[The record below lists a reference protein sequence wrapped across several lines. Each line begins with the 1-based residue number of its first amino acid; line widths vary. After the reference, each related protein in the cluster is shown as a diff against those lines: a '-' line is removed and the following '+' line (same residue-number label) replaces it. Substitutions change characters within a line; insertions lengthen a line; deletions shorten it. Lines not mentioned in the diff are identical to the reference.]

1 VKLVKKA
8 FALLVALTIVVGAL
22 SSGINTVAAAVSG
35 PKTTVL
41 QNDFVKITVDNA
53 TGRFGIRTIEG
64 QPIRK
69 NDQNVDLMF
78 RGDDPETSFTTFR
91 IDGTD
96 YIFGNPY
103 KFGVNLFSEITPPKI
118 VNLTNGTK
126 QIETIWSIKGV
137 SIKQILMLYA
147 DANDVN
153 NAGNVNIRY
162 EVLNRSGAN
171 VQLGSRILL
180 DTMVGGNDGPAF
192 QIGTTYRSP
201 LLVERRL
208 VHDPAAIG
216 IPEEDVP
223 VNKLPPYWVMRDTFN
238 LNDPQATNVMAY
250 GFNNFAEQN
259 INIVDEMIVGH
270 WNSLANTKWDY
281 TPNPNLDF
289 TRDTNDYG
297 TADSAVAFY
306 WEPAPIANGQSQSFE
321 TVYGLGELVQPDKV
335 FSIRY
340 MDTVQQLATLPG
352 NEGYVDEGVF
362 RIIAEIE
369 NLAAFNMK
377 HELVKVQLEL
387 EGGLNFVKL
396 DADGNPMRDDNGKI
410 LTEAFRSKE
419 LDRIKPL
426 TPEQVANGD
435 DPKYQPGDTFTV
447 DFLVQANGKPWPTTR
462 QYMMTVKSEATEKAL
477 EGIADEGIKAQ
488 YQSVKSNFIMLPPIG
503 EAVPTYVYSMSPG
516 ELYNEDVKYLTVNLS
531 NIEAYNTGTDT
542 KPANFDL
549 YLEEVVTG
557 QRYKV
562 PVQQSVLM
570 QPTDDG
576 FSGDMR
582 ITYRNGEL
590 VDKNGITVKELEGPE
605 LPLGEYRVQIDF
617 RDDIEVDEET
627 SEEDAELKKE
637 IMAKYDIK
645 TTQTFMV
652 TDNEETRIRE
662 ANLLAL
668 YKQSVDLSSQASLGD
683 IKQELADELN
693 SLFPGELFEV
703 GDLLFDK
710 ISKFREARAYLGMAN
725 KALDPEF
732 DLGEFTS
739 ANYLKEVPL
748 YQYKMF
754 ESDEDLEEFIGDED
768 FDRELLVTVRGMVKQ
783 VGTGLDQQII
793 VDTETEPAIIN
804 DAVAYKGKDMVF
816 VRGNL
821 DVLGMGSKNSDFKQL
836 PFFQTVFIKGEG
848 TLSVASSGFVFH
860 KGEWTLDF
868 FNGFQKSLG
877 DGYTVDRGEIPKSED
892 NEEDDSLNGSL
903 RWAVGAFGDR
913 LNPLRQV
920 MLETVYFNR
929 HSLFAPPSFT
939 VDGFGLTFN
948 DFILREGGISFGGKL
963 SMKVIEAEVNNVIFN
978 DKGFVGIEA
987 NLGFDLNKDMG
998 LFSSKKKEED
1008 KKKKDDEEEEEG
1020 APKGKITVVHYVQ
1033 EVEDVNN
1040 QYGLEFEADIKN
1052 IGVSIEFSLKKVA
1065 DGRILPD
1072 VIAFGADLGQPGI
1085 LLTGA
1090 TYLTGIR
1097 GAVRELADTI
1107 AGGTKDD
1114 PFPLTI
1120 EAGVSLKFGVSPA
1133 FFHGDIDLT
1142 VKRTGIKVEGKMDFS
1157 MVPEPEDD
1165 DLLPM
1170 LTHALIEAQ
1179 WVTPWFV
1186 RLEAEVDIG
1195 GWDIIIGEAGIFVGQ
1210 NLEKNRIDFEGF
1222 IGSRVQIPS
1231 SVPIVGGLPLA
1242 SMFFGVNNDKIWGS
1256 VGILFISLGVT
1267 YYWGG
1272 GLEFGTSGEDLPEG
1286 FAHLLIEDPERGPR
1300 LVVIGQGVETL
1311 ATSWINAEQ
1320 ESHGIVYREIE
1331 KGVQMIENGATS
1343 IGIGGITSK
1352 NGGRVHEIPMGGVTG
1367 NAIIEVEYDSKTM
1380 PELSLKDGS
1389 GKNYPLVF
1397 DNTNSKPNANA
1408 FTQHIP
1414 ASKSTDGVDV
1424 RKAYIIVPQNKAT
1437 GTWTLTALSGVETR
1451 LMNAPTTP
1459 ELTETKLTKNPAD
1472 PNVFTASWK
1481 AENAKA
1487 GDTVNLYLTKD
1498 AVTNETTKLEN
1509 GDEVLKP
1516 GDPGLLIAKELPIAQ
1531 NGGVSGSI
1539 TSGSASINVSEVQLL
1554 GDVEDIRGLLAQGN
1568 YYLRAEL
1575 RSQMG
1580 FSTKTSAERIELID
1594 PLAPAKVTDVVIE
1607 PAGNGLFSLS
1617 FKPGTRKAG
1626 HADFEHS
1633 YAIEA
1638 FSEVNGK
1645 LESYPNFG
1653 EVLFTAEELAPYWNQ
1668 ATGKYE
1674 GVLLGGWTA
1683 VSANDEVNGD
1693 SLAGTVIAKE
1703 DIKYSGLQ
1711 VGKEYVLGVSAV
1723 TKPTKA
1729 ADKNENYHFAD
1740 RIDSTKKLLPVPVKP
1755 KLNVPAG
1762 SDVTVLPHA
1771 MELLTNVTEQRIELT
1786 SNQKDIEV
1794 EAFYAEQSLGKT
1806 AFVNGAN
1813 GSSGTLTFD
1822 QFEADGPYAI
1832 ELKARN
1838 KKTGD
1843 ISVTMLYLTV
1853 DTIAPVLY
1861 IDEPVTGAR
1870 TEVVSGSNKLKVKGT
1885 TSTDLQ
1891 SLKVNGQSIAVA
1903 DNGAFDGTINVAEGE
1918 PTVNLEFVSIDK
1930 AGNSNTA
1937 VVRVTNAAYQVPS
1950 GLVLELPKLKPGES
1964 GMIKA
1969 SLKVADGK
1977 DAQGRPTF
1985 KEVAIKPQDMSRL
1998 SYTISMGDSVSMTE
2012 AGKVT
2017 GLVTGASLIEAEY
2030 RISDDV
2036 SITGMVA
2043 ASVEIPKPT
2052 RLGALT
2058 ASTSEIS
2065 GNSGKTKLNVTL
2077 PQDTTGQQLV
2087 YKLFPTGTNAV
2098 TPAFEEDLNQWDFV
2112 PADGAVPAKAGDTII
2127 VALRTSLDKKAWSAS
2142 SKLSAKVWAQTGTPP
2157 IIPGPGGGPGVI
2169 IPEPEE
2175 EEEAPAEEIR
2185 LTVNGKEVAAEW
2197 KGTTAVIRVTEE
2209 DVASDMT
2216 GDIVIAVQSAAS
2228 AKGYA
2233 FTVDKAVVKQ
2243 AQDGKK
2249 TIKLDLPGTKLDI
2262 TPEMLKGL
2270 EGDLSIQLA
2279 DNGSAAKRQ
2288 LDAIAKQIGAS
2299 ALGAGDGVAID
2310 TNLPDS
2316 AWNKYVSLK
2325 VAVPA
2330 TVDPKNITAM
2340 VLKGAD
2346 GNWTTVPWK
2355 LEKIGGESFVHILL
2369 TGEGNVAFIQSGG
2382 TFKDVPGTHWGAVG
2396 ISNAASKLFVLGKA
2410 ADRFDPNAKVTRAEY
2425 PTILLRVAGLMNR
2438 TADNG
2443 YTDVAEGIWYE
2454 RSVAVAS
2461 ELGIV
2466 NGFEDGSYAPNATLS
2481 RLEAMVMVGRLI
2493 NALGLGAELSE
2504 EETNSL
2510 LTPFGDGSAIPEW
2523 AKAAV
2528 ALTIKYGIILGEDGN
2543 VNPKGVLNRAQAAA
2557 IAVRLDQLITK
2568 E

>member
-1 VKLVKKA
+1 MKLVKKV
-8 FALLVALTIVVGAL
+8 FALLVAISVVIGAL
-22 SSGINTVAAAVSG
+22 ASGIHTVAAAVSG

-41 QNDFVKITVDNA
+41 QNDLIKITVDNA
-53 TGRFGIRTIEG
+53 TGRFGIRTVDG

-137 SIKQILMLYA
+137 SFKQILMLYA
-147 DANDVN
+147 DANDIK

-162 EVLNRSGAN
+162 EVYNRSGAD
-171 VQLGSRILL
+171 VQIGSRILL
-180 DTMVGGNDGPAF
+180 DTMVGGNDGPSF

-201 LLVERRL
+201 LLVERKL

-216 IPEEDVP
+216 IPAEDVAFY
-223 VNKLPPYWVMRDTFN
+223 KLPPYWVMRDTFN
-238 LNDPQATNVMAY
+238 LNDPQATNVIAY

-270 WNSLANTKWDY
+270 WNGLANTKWDY
-281 TPNPNLDF
+281 EPNPNLDF

-306 WEPAPIANGQSQSFE
+306 WEPAALANQQMQSFE

-352 NEGYVDEGVF
+352 NDGYVDDGVF
-362 RIIAEIE
+362 SIIAEIE
-369 NLAAFNMK
+369 NLAAFNMEHK
-377 HELVKVQLEL
+377 QVEIKMEL
-387 EGGLNFVKL
+387 ESGLNFVRV
-396 DADGNPMRDDNGKI
+396 DEDGNPVRDNNGNI
-410 LTEAFRSKE
+410 VTEAYRSKV
-419 LDRIKPL
+419 LTRQKPL
-426 TPEQVANGD
+426 TPEEVANGVISSY
-435 DPKYQPGDTFTV
+435 KPGDAFTV
-447 DFLVQANGKPWPTTR
+447 EFVVQAKGRPWPTTR
-462 QYMMTVKSEATEKAL
+462 QYMLTATSEATEKAL
-477 EGIADEGIKAQ
+477 EGIEDEGIKAQ
-488 YQSVKSNFIMLPPIG
+488 YQAVKSNFIMLPPVG
-503 EAVPTYVYSMSPG
+503 EAVPTYVYGMSPA
-516 ELYNEDVKYLTVNLS
+516 ELFNSDIKYLTVNLS
-531 NIEAYNTGTDT
+531 NIEAYNTGDETT
-542 KPANFDL
+542 PANFDL
-549 YLEEVVTG
+549 YLEEIITG

-582 ITYRNGEL
+582 ITYRGGEL
-590 VDKNGITVKELEGPE
+590 VDKHGVTIKTLEGPE
-605 LPLGEYRVQIDF
+605 LPMGEYRVELDYTG
-617 RDDIEVDEET
+617 DAGGDEEV
-627 SEEDAELKKE
+627 AA
-637 IMAKYDIK
+637 MYDIK
-645 TTQTFMV
+645 TTQTFLV

-668 YKQSVDLSSQASLGD
+668 YKQTVDLSSQSAGGSID
-683 IKQELADELN
+683 QELADELN
-693 SLFPGELFEV
+693 SLFPGDLFED
-703 GDLLFDK
+703 GDMLFDK
-710 ISKFREARAYLGMAN
+710 ISSFREAKAYLGMAN

-739 ANYLKEVPL
+739 PDSLEEVPL

-754 ESDEDLEEFIGDED
+754 ESEEDMEEFFEDED
-768 FDRELLVTVRGMVKQ
+768 FERELLVTVRGMVKQ
-783 VGTGLDQQII
+783 VGTGADQQVII
-793 VDTETEPAIIN
+793 DTETEPAIIN

-816 VRGNL
+816 VRGDL
-821 DVLGMGSKNSDFKQL
+821 DILGMGSRDGAFKQL
-836 PFFQTVFIKGEG
+836 PFFQTLFIKGEG

-877 DGYTVDRGEIPKSED
+877 EGYTVDRGEIPKSED

-939 VDGFGLTFN
+939 IDGFGLTFN

-987 NLGFDLNKDMG
+987 ALGFDLNQEMG
-998 LFSSKKKEED
+998 LFGPKKEESD
-1008 KKKKDDEEEEEG
+1008 KKKDGEEEEDG

-1033 EVEDVNN
+1033 PVEGINN
-1040 QYGLEFEADIKN
+1040 EYGLEFEADIKD
-1052 IGVSIEFSLKKVA
+1052 IGVSVELSLKKVD

-1072 VIAFGADLGQPGI
+1072 VVAFGAEFSQPGI

-1157 MVPEPEDD
+1157 TVPNPKDD

-1222 IGSRVQIPS
+1222 IGARVQIPS
-1231 SVPIVGGLPLA
+1231 EVPIVGGLPLA
-1242 SMFFGVNNDKIWGS
+1242 SVFFGVNNDKVWGS
-1256 VGILFISLGVT
+1256 VGVLFITLGVT

-1272 GLEFGTSGEDLPEG
+1272 GLEFGTSGENLPEG
-1286 FAHLLIEDPERGPR
+1286 FVHLLVEDPEKGPR
-1300 LVVIGQGVETL
+1300 LVIIGQGVETL

-1320 ESHGIVYREIE
+1320 ESQGIVYREIE

-1343 IGIGGITSK
+1343 IGVGGITVK

-1367 NAIIEVEYDSKTM
+1367 NAIIEVEYESKTM
-1380 PELSLKDGS
+1380 PELSLKDGA
-1389 GKNYPLVF
+1389 GKPYPLVF
-1397 DNTNSKPNANA
+1397 DNTNTNPNANA
-1408 FTQHIP
+1408 FTQYIP
-1414 ASKSTDGVDV
+1414 ASESVDEVDV
-1424 RKAYIIVPQNKAT
+1424 RKAYIVVPQDKAT
-1437 GTWTLTALSGVETR
+1437 GTWTLTSVSGVETR
-1451 LMNAPTTP
+1451 LLNVPTSP
-1459 ELTETKLTKNPAD
+1459 ELTETKLTKNGSD
-1472 PNVFTASWK
+1472 PNQFTASWK
-1481 AENAKA
+1481 AANAKA
-1487 GDTVNLYLTKD
+1487 GDTINLYLTQD
-1498 AVTNETTKLEN
+1498 AVSTETTTLEN
-1509 GDEVLKP
+1509 GDEVLSP
-1516 GDPGLLIAKELPIAQ
+1516 GDPGLLIAKDVPIAQ
-1531 NGGVSGSI
+1531 NGGVSGGV
-1539 TSGSASINVSEVQLL
+1539 TSGSAVIDVTEVQLL
-1554 GDVEDIRGLLAQGN
+1554 GDVEDIRGLLAQGS

-1580 FSTKTSAERIELID
+1580 YSTKTSADRIEIID
-1594 PLAPAKVTDVVIE
+1594 PLAPAKVSDVIIE

-1617 FKPGTRKAG
+1617 FKPGARKAG
-1626 HADFEHS
+1626 HEGFEHS

-1638 FSEVNGK
+1638 FSDVNGK
-1645 LESYPNFG
+1645 LESYSSFG
-1653 EVLFTAEELAPYWNQ
+1653 EVLFTEDELAPYWNESK
-1668 ATGKYE
+1668 GKYE
-1674 GVLLGGWTA
+1674 GILLGGWTP
-1683 VSANDEVNGD
+1683 VTSNDDVNTD
-1693 SLAGTVIAKE
+1693 SLDGTTIASSE
-1703 DIKYSGLQ
+1703 IKYSGLE
-1711 VGKEYVLGVSAV
+1711 VGKTYVLSVSAV

-1740 RIDSTKKLLPVPVKP
+1740 RVDSAKKLLPIPVKP

-1762 SDVTVLPHA
+1762 SAVDVLTHS
-1771 MELLTNVTEQRIELT
+1771 MELLTNETEQRIELT

-1794 EAFYAEQSLGKT
+1794 EAFYGEQSLGKT
-1806 AFVNGAN
+1806 VFVNGTN
-1813 GSSGTLTFD
+1813 GSSGTLVFD
-1822 QFEADGPYAI
+1822 QFLADGPYAI

-1843 ISVTMLYLTV
+1843 LSVTMLYLTV

-1870 TEVVSGSNKLKVKGT
+1870 TEYNAASGSNKLKVKGS
-1885 TSTDLQ
+1885 TSTDVQ
-1891 SLKVNGQSIAVA
+1891 SFKVNGQSVAVA
-1903 DNGAFDGTINVAEGE
+1903 DNGAFDGTINVPAGE
-1918 PTVNLEFVSIDK
+1918 PTVNLEFVSVDK
-1930 AGNSNTA
+1930 AGNTNTA
-1937 VVRVTNAAYQVPS
+1937 VVQVTNAAYEVPS

-1964 GMIKA
+1964 GKIKA
-1969 SLKVADGK
+1969 ALKVADGK
-1977 DAQGRPTF
+1977 DAQGNPTF
-1985 KEVAIKPQDMSRL
+1985 KEVVIKPEDMSRL
-1998 SYTISMGDSVSMTE
+1998 SYTVAMGDSVSMTD

-2036 SITGMVA
+2036 TITGMVA
-2043 ASVEIPKPT
+2043 ATVENPKPT
-2052 RLGALT
+2052 KLGTLA
-2058 ASTSEIS
+2058 ASTSVIT
-2065 GNSGKTKLNVTL
+2065 GNSGKTMLNVTL

-2087 YKLFPTGTNAV
+2087 YKLFPEGTTASV
-2098 TPAFEEDLNQWDFV
+2098 PAFEADLSDWSFV
-2112 PADGAVPAKAGDTII
+2112 PSDGAVAAKSGDTIV
-2127 VALRTSLDKKAWSAS
+2127 VALRTSLDKLAWAAS
-2142 SKLSAKVWAQTGTPP
+2142 SKLAAKVWTQAGPPP
-2157 IIPGPGGGPGVI
+2157 IIPGPPGGGPGPI

-2175 EEEAPAEEIR
+2175 GEEEPAEEIQ
-2185 LTVNGKEVAAEW
+2185 LTVNGKEVPAEW
-2197 KGTTAVIRVTEE
+2197 NGGTAVIRVTEE
-2209 DVASDMT
+2209 DLASNSS

-2228 AKGYA
+2228 TKGYS
-2233 FTVDKAVVKQ
+2233 FTVDKAVVLQ
-2243 AQDGKK
+2243 AQNGRK

-2262 TPEMLKGL
+2262 TADMLDGL

-2279 DNGSAAKRQ
+2279 NNGSTAKKQ
-2288 LDAIAKQIGAS
+2288 LEAIAKQIGAT

-2310 TNLPDS
+2310 TNLPNA
-2316 AWNKYVSLK
+2316 AWNHYVGMTVK
-2325 VAVPA
+2325 VPA
-2330 TVDPKNITAM
+2330 SIDPKDITAIVM
-2340 VLKGAD
+2340 KGAD
-2346 GNWTTVPWK
+2346 GSWTTLPWT
-2355 LEKIGGESFVHILL
+2355 LEKDGGENLVHVLV
-2369 TGEGNVAFIQSGG
+2369 TGVGNLAFIQSGG
-2382 TFKDVPGTHWGAVG
+2382 SFKDVPNSHWGAKG

-2410 ADRFDPNAKVTRAEY
+2410 AGRFDPNAKVTRAEY
-2425 PTILLRVAGLMNR
+2425 PTILLRVAGLMTR
-2438 TADNG
+2438 TADHE
-2443 YTDVAEGIWYE
+2443 YSDVEEGVWYE
-2454 RSVAVAS
+2454 RSVAIAS
-2461 ELGIV
+2461 RLGIV
-2466 NGFEDGSYAPNATLS
+2466 NGFDNGTYAPNASLS

-2510 LTPFGDGSAIPEW
+2510 LAQFGDSSTIPDW

-2528 ALTIKYGIILGEDGN
+2528 ALTVKHGIIMGEGGN